1 LYTQTLRKTF
11 VGVALLTL
19 AAATSVQA
27 QVVGPITTSTPISH
41 TTELVGAPSDVLTF
55 PKFDGNLGI
64 LLSVVIHIDA
74 DISSVITV
82 TNSAETPSSG
92 NVFTQS
98 QYTLSD
104 PLSQLTLN
112 PVTSTPNF
120 AYSLPPGGTATSSAL
135 TGTDSKTGTFTSG
148 TVLAEFTTFTGETI
162 ALPVTTFT
170 QTFTANTGGNTSSG
184 QVTTAG
190 ATGTITYNY
199 TPLADVPEPGAWA
212 FLGTSLIGGGFFAI
226 RRRRK

>member
-64 LLSVVIHIDA
+64 LFSVVIHLDA

-82 TNSAETPSSG
+82 TNDASTPSSG
-92 NVFTQS
+92 NVFTDS
-98 QYTLSD
+98 QYTVTD
-104 PLSQLTLN
+104 PLLLLTLS
-112 PVTSTPNF
+112 PDPSTPNF
-120 AYSLPPGGTATSSAL
+120 AYSLPPGGTTTSPAL
-135 TGTDSKTGTFTSG
+135 LGSDTADGTFTSAG
-148 TVLAEFTTFTGETI
+148 ILAEFTSLSGGNIELGVST
-162 ALPVTTFT
+162 LT
-170 QTFTANTGGNTSSG
+170 QTFTANTGGNTFSG

-199 TPLADVPEPGAWA
+199 TPTESVPEPGAWA
-212 FLGTSLIGGGFFAI
+212 LLGTSLIGGGFFAI